1 MFQRLRRAVLLKWIY
16 PFLDHY
22 TLRRYKAWGDRS
34 RLTLANNAL
43 VCNALFNL
51 ASGRIAVGEWAFF
64 GHNVCLLTGTHD
76 YTKFGPERQ
85 LAVPTSGGDITIG
98 AGAWVGSNVTI
109 LGPCIVGEHAVVAAG
124 SLVREDVPAY
134 AIVAGVPA
142 RIVGD
147 VRDTGSAR
155 NAA

>member
-1 MFQRLRRAVLLKWIY
+1 MLERLRRAVLLRWIY

-22 TLRRYKAWGDRS
+22 TLRRYKVWGDRS

-51 ASGRIAVGEWAFF
+51 ASGRVTVGEWAFF

-76 YTKFGPERQ
+76 YAKFGAGRQ
-85 LAVPTSGGDITIG
+85 LAVPSEGGDITVG
-98 AGAWVGSNVTI
+98 AGVWVGSNVTI
-109 LGPCIVGEHAVVAAG
+109 LGPCGVGDHAVIAAG

-142 RIVGD
+142 RVVGD
-147 VRDTGSAR
+147 VRERKSER
-155 NAA
+155 KAA